1 LAVSAAH
8 ILAFPDSPGALDA
21 PDATGVED
29 AGRPFDREEPAVRA
43 LVSAAQAGDQ
53 DAFGQLVAPHER
65 AVYRT
70 ALAALGRRE
79 DAQEAA
85 QEALLVAWRKLPG
98 FRGEASFKTWL
109 LTIAWRKA
117 LDRRRVRALWWRRTQ
132 WAADEVDA
140 PHPTDELSSEHPTP
154 ERSTVSRDLAR
165 RVEGEIRN
173 LSPKLRDALLL
184 ASAGEYSYAQ
194 IASMLAIPVGTLKW
208 RVVEA
213 RRVLIERLGPE
224 VAPHV

>member
-1 LAVSAAH
+1 VH
-8 ILAFPDSPGALDA
+8 ILALPDSPD
-21 PDATGVED
+21 TVD
-29 AGRPFDREEPAVRA
+29 AGLPLDREDPAVRA

-53 DAFGQLVAPHER
+53 DAFGRLVGPHER

-70 ALAALGRRE
+70 ALAALGRKE
-79 DAQEAA
+79 DAEEAA

-98 FRGEASFKTWL
+98 FRGEATFRTWL

-132 WAADEVDA
+132 WTTGEVDES
-140 PHPTDELSSEHPTP
+140 HPTDDLSSDHPTP
-154 ERSTVSRDLAR
+154 ERRAVSRDLAR
-165 RVEGEIRN
+165 RVEGEIHR

-194 IASMLAIPVGTLKW
+194 IAAMLDIPVGTMKW

-224 VAPHV
+224 VTPDV